1 MTRPLDPV
9 TAPLPNPNPNQ
20 VSVVQVPAATN
31 IDQNAGVNNASATPA
46 PVTTTTATTTNQLPS
61 LGAPGGANGNYSLDQ
76 MLAQPA
82 TQVQTANVDVANVWD
97 QIKTQQAT
105 IDKLAASTNPL
116 DQQKLASATSTLNA
130 LYTSLSAAESRL
142 EAANT
147 AYSQVLLKGID
158 TVQLTP
164 EQKQLYQAQADNA
177 KAQAAQANANAK
189 VITDGS
195 EGQRALTAAQAGL
208 ASANAASAEATAKAT
223 AAKTPAE
230 IAQLNAQAAA
240 LTAQANSTNALL
252 PGLAAKQTAE
262 TNLTVAQTALT
273 DANSDLARANA
284 TSATADAALKN
295 AQAKVLVPA
304 QAGLATAQTQAVQA
318 TIEQNKLGPMY
329 GLQDR
334 LNAIRAIQDQV
345 FGPGGSGDAA
355 EANKMLQDYVAASV
369 AGTTPYEASVAAA
382 NAGQN
387 VYTTQAALTNA
398 TQAAAASRANA
409 YLGAGANVLGTLAQ
423 MNANAPA
430 GSTAGAGA
438 WLDVMRALGA
448 QSSQGVFAPPT
459 QPTAPALPAILAR
472 FAGGGATQPN
482 AGAQPIN
489 ININSGTGSGS
500 SSGAGT
506 GTGAPV
512 PAPAGPQNQGLP
524 AWFGQTPTNSGVAS
538 SAGLPSW
545 LGGESNLPGVLA
557 QHAPATT
564 NSVMSNW
571 ANELKS
577 GVVQLPSAFT
587 GAM

>member
-355 EANKMLQDYVAASV
+355 EANKMLQDYVSASV

-382 NAGQN
+382 NAGLQQFG
-387 VYTTQAALTNA
+387 TQASLANA
-398 TQAAAASRANA
+398 AQAAAASRANA
-409 YLGAGANVLGTLAQ
+409 YMGTGANVLGTLAQ

-430 GSTAGAGA
+430 GSTAGAA
-438 WLDVMRALGA
+438 AFAEVMRNLGQ
-448 QSSQGVFAPPT
+448 QS
-459 QPTAPALPAILAR
+459 
-472 FAGGGATQPN
+472 
-482 AGAQPIN
+482 
-489 ININSGTGSGS
+489 
-500 SSGAGT
+500 
-506 GTGAPV
+506 
-512 PAPAGPQNQGLP
+512 
-524 AWFGQTPTNSGVAS
+524 
-538 SAGLPSW
+538 
-545 LGGESNLPGVLA
+545 
-557 QHAPATT
+557 
-564 NSVMSNW
+564 
-571 ANELKS
+571 
-577 GVVQLPSAFT
+577 
-587 GAM
+587 